1 MLGFNKPMEGKLT
14 LKSTDK
20 IKSKYYLRIDVSD
33 KAGVLARITKIFETN
48 NISVETMI
56 QKSTS
61 NTTANLLIS
70 THIAIEKDIQ
80 TMMKELENLDFVN
93 SKPVMIRIV

>member
-1 MLGFNKPMEGKLT
+1 MCLIAQNG
-14 LKSTDK
+14 STDK

-61 NTTANLLIS
+61 NITANLLIS
-70 THIAIEKDIQ
+70 THIAIERDIQ
-80 TMMKELENLDFVN
+80 NMIKELENLDFVN